1 MGRHT
6 HRTNCGALRVSSDEQ
21 ASIGIGSLIMFVA
34 FMIAAVIISAT
45 IVQVSEILFSKS
57 KSDAQT
63 STQPFNGIIEVIRL
77 EIRALGGTDEISIT
91 FSLPFQAQPLP
102 EDELS
107 WVIMCAYPLT
117 VDPDA
122 VEFDQGQFQFATT
135 LDGDGLTSMPLTE
148 FEPATTYHMRI
159 QLDACD
165 LETIS
170 PTKIT
175 LVLLIDKGRTLEMQ
189 LEITSS
195 PYVGMD
201 LI

>member
-21 ASIGIGSLIMFVA
+21 ASIGIGSLIMFIA
-34 FMIAAVIISAT
+34 FMIAAVIISAS
-45 IVQVSEILFSKS
+45 IVQVSERLFSSS

>member
-45 IVQVSEILFSKS
+45 IVQVSERLFSSS

-91 FSLPFQAQPLP
+91 FSLPFQAASLP
-102 EDELS
+102 EGDLS
-107 WVIMCAYPLT
+107 WVIMCSYA
-117 VDPDA
+117 A
-122 VEFDQGQFQFATT
+122 SNEVEFDQGQFEFATT
-135 LDGDGLTSMPLTE
+135 LDEDGLTSMPLTE

-159 QLDACD
+159 QLDTCD

-189 LEITSS
+189 MEITSS

>member
-6 HRTNCGALRVSSDEQ
+6 HRTNGGALRVSSDEQ

-122 VEFDQGQFQFATT
+122 VEFDQGQFEFATT
-135 LDGDGLTSMPLTE
+135 LEGDGLTSMPLTE